1 MFCDQCGEQL
11 TAAARFCAQC
21 GAPVPVASPAP
32 VSEAWSGSAT
42 APPPS
47 WPQPLPANVPPPPS
61 APPPPSVPPPPPPP
75 PPAAPGWSAPAG
87 SYGYVRP
94 TRTNG
99 FAVASMVL
107 GILWL
112 YWLGSILAL
121 VFGYIALSQ
130 IKNSEGTQSGR
141 GMAIAGIVLG
151 YVGVALIALVVV
163 VAIADS
169 A

>member
-1 MFCDQCGEQL
+1 M
-11 TAAARFCAQC
+11 
-21 GAPVPVASPAP
+21 
-32 VSEAWSGSAT
+32 
-42 APPPS
+42 
-47 WPQPLPANVPPPPS
+47 
-61 APPPPSVPPPPPPP
+61 
-75 PPAAPGWSAPAG
+75 
-87 SYGYVRP
+87 RP

-141 GMAIAGIVLG
+141 GMAIAAIVLG

>member
-1 MFCDQCGEQL
+1 
-11 TAAARFCAQC
+11 
-21 GAPVPVASPAP
+21 
-32 VSEAWSGSAT
+32 
-42 APPPS
+42 
-47 WPQPLPANVPPPPS
+47 
-61 APPPPSVPPPPPPP
+61 
-75 PPAAPGWSAPAG
+75 
-87 SYGYVRP
+87 
-94 TRTNG
+94 
-99 FAVASMVL
+99 MVL

-163 VAIADS
+163 AAIADS

>member
-47 WPQPLPANVPPPPS
+47 WPQPLPSNVPPPPS
-61 APPPPSVPPPPPPP
+61 APPPPPPP